1 MTDASQQAVTGV
13 AGRAQG
19 QGQRIGSG
27 ILARPREALALLR
40 LIAGGATLL
49 GVVLFAFGTS
59 WDIQWHSF
67 IGRDRALVPPHL
79 MMLGGILLCGVAAL
93 SEVGV
98 ESVLARRYRG
108 FSELS
113 TSFAGVFSA
122 SLGAYVAGFAA
133 LAAAVGFPLDVYWHS
148 LYGIDVSVW
157 APFHVM
163 IITGM
168 SVAAYGVAYLLLSGA
183 NLTEG
188 TWQASAGR
196 AGRIGVSVALGSM
209 IWILFFFLD
218 AAFDDA
224 AINIGGVTIDT
235 FPLMIGAFGGFALAL
250 AVTAIPWRFA
260 ASGVVAAYY
269 AIDLAVF
276 LFVPLLTEALRVA
289 EHQSYRRGQAPPFVV
304 DSFIAPILLIAAGAA
319 IDFAAYRARRAQVPA
334 AALRRRV
341 QRAAVVGL
349 LLAVLLNLVYVPI
362 TIGNITSQDGTAQM
376 VLASLAF
383 VVALVLG
390 AAGAWLGS
398 GLGLNM
404 GPSLQQAE
412 G

>member
-1 MTDASQQAVTGV
+1 MTDASHHAVTGV
-13 AGRAQG
+13 TGRAEV
-19 QGQRIGSG
+19 QRVGSG

-40 LIAGGATLL
+40 LAAGSATLL

-79 MMLGGILLCGVAAL
+79 LMLGGILLCGVAAL
-93 SEVGV
+93 SEVGI
-98 ESVLARRYRG
+98 ESVWARLYPG
-108 FSELS
+108 FSELG
-113 TSFAGVFSA
+113 TPFAGAFSA

-133 LAAAVGFPLDVYWHS
+133 LAASVGFPLDVYWHS

-163 IITGM
+163 IISGM
-168 SVAAYGVAYLLLSGA
+168 SVAAYGVAHLLLSGA
-183 NLTEG
+183 NLAGG
-188 TWQASAGR
+188 TWLAGAGR
-196 AGRIGVSVALGSM
+196 AGRIGVSVAFASM

-224 AINIGGVTIDT
+224 AIHIGGGAIDT
-235 FPLMIGAFGGFALAL
+235 FALMIAGFGGFALAL
-250 AVTAIPWRFA
+250 AVTAVPSRFA

-276 LFVPLLTEALRVA
+276 LFVPPLTEALRVA
-289 EHQSYRRGQAPPFVV
+289 EHQTYRRGQPPQFVV
-304 DSFIAPILLIAAGAA
+304 VSFLAPILLILAGAA
-319 IDFAAYRARRAQVPA
+319 IDFAVQRAGRAHAPA

-349 LLAVLLNLVYVPI
+349 LLAALLNLLYVPI
-362 TIGNITSQDGTAQM
+362 MIGTIVSQDSAPQTL
-376 VLASLAF
+376 LASLA
-383 VVALVLG
+383 VAAALVLG
-390 AAGAWLGS
+390 VAGAWFSS
-398 GLGLNM
+398 GLGLDI
-404 GPSLQQAE
+404 GTALREAE
-412 G
+412 R